1 LSTKFFKK
9 VLPPVGIAG
18 PPQTTFRV
26 GNVTSAQSRPCEDL
40 HSVYDRCHNAGVCL
54 FFADVEQAKTLRRSV
69 RTRLQ
74 TIANQV
80 EGALTL
86 SNIGALYIDEVF
98 RSLRG
103 HKRLAD
109 DAIAQLSDEQ
119 FFAVP
124 DAESN
129 SVAITVKHMAGNMRS
144 RFTDF
149 LTGDGEKPDRN
160 RDQEFILAAGV
171 SRAEVLGVWEKYW
184 QLVFDTLNS
193 ISPEDLE
200 RTVMIRA
207 EPHTVLRAINRQV
220 AHYSYHV
227 GQIVFLAKHWKGAQW
242 KTLSVPRGRSEQVN
256 AAMLQKFKTK

>member
-1 LSTKFFKK
+1 
-9 VLPPVGIAG
+9 
-18 PPQTTFRV
+18 
-26 GNVTSAQSRPCEDL
+26 
-40 HSVYDRCHNAGVCL
+40 
-54 FFADVEQAKTLRRSV
+54 
-69 RTRLQ
+69 
-74 TIANQV
+74 
-80 EGALTL
+80 L

-149 LTGDGEKPDRN
+149 LTSDGEKPDRN

-171 SRAEVLGVWEKYW
+171 SRAEVLAVWEKYW